1 MSRFLIPVLLALSS
15 LARAQEGA
23 ADGEWRFYG
32 GDSGATRYAPLDA
45 IDSTNVGKLEVAW
58 TFSAR
63 NFGPE
68 PELKGETTPLMV
80 DGVLYA
86 TAGLSRNVVALDA
99 GTGEL
104 LWMYRLDEGERG
116 RKAPRRFSGRGVAYW
131 SDGAS
136 DKRIYFVTVGYRLV
150 ALDARTGL
158 PVPGF
163 GIDGIVDL
171 MRDVKGSVD
180 PVGAIGSSS
189 PPVIVGDVIVVGP
202 AFAPG
207 FRPPAKENSRGDI
220 VGYDART
227 GKKLWTFATI
237 PGPGEPGIET
247 WENESWRYTGN
258 AGVWAPFTADPAL
271 GYIYLPVEAPTSDFY
286 GGHRLGDNL
295 YSSSLVALDAR
306 TGKRVWHYQLVHHD
320 IWDWDV
326 PTPPI
331 LANAVVEG
339 RSVPVVVQ
347 LTKQSFAYV
356 FDRVNGKPV
365 WPIEERPVPPSD
377 VPGERT
383 SPTQPFPTKPAP
395 YDRQGVS
402 EDDLIDFTPDLRREA
417 LEIVKSY
424 RMGPL
429 FQPPSLANAA
439 DGTRGTLMLP
449 GAAGGAAWESGAF
462 DPETSV
468 LYVSSSTSPTLLA
481 LVEDPEKSNLRYIAG
496 AMRVEGPRG
505 LPLVKPPYGRIT
517 AIDLKSGEHLWMQPN
532 GDTPKWIAEHPALQ
546 GISLPRTGSPSRGG
560 ILVTK
565 TLVFAG
571 EGWGGGDG
579 FYAYDKKTGEILARL
594 TLPGA
599 QTGLPITYMHRG
611 RQYVVVS
618 AGDSARPASLVA
630 LALPTGDR

>member
-1 MSRFLIPVLLALSS
+1 MTRLLIPVILLLSS
-15 LARAQEGA
+15 TAGGQQGA
-23 ADGEWRFYG
+23 SGDEWRYYG
-32 GDSGATRYAPLDA
+32 GDPGATRYAPLDF
-45 IDSTNVGKLEVAW
+45 IDPSNVSKLEIAW
-58 TFSAR
+58 TFTAR

-68 PELKGETTPLMV
+68 PEHKGETTPLMV

-86 TAGLSRNVVALDA
+86 TAGFTRNVVALDA

-116 RKAPRRFSGRGVAYW
+116 EKAPRRFSGRGVAYW

-163 GIDGIVDL
+163 GFDGIVDL
-171 MRDVKGSVD
+171 MRDVKGLVD

-220 VGYDART
+220 VGYDVRS

-237 PGPGEPGIET
+237 PGASEPGVET
-247 WENESWRYTGN
+247 WEDESWKYTGN
-258 AGVWAPFTADPAL
+258 TGVWAPFTADPEL
-271 GYIYLPVEAPTSDFY
+271 GYLYLPVEAPTSDFY
-286 GGHRLGDNL
+286 GGHRPGDNL

-326 PTPPI
+326 PTPPL
-331 LANAVVEG
+331 LANAQVEG
-339 RSVPVVVQ
+339 SSVPVVVQ

-356 FDRVNGKPV
+356 FDRRTGAPV

-383 SPTQPFPTKPAP
+383 APTQPIPTRPP
-395 YDRQGVS
+395 PFDRQGVS
-402 EDDLIDFTPDLRREA
+402 EDDLIDFTTELRREA
-417 LEIVKSY
+417 LEMVKPY
-424 RMGPL
+424 RLGPL

-439 DGTRGTLMLP
+439 DGTKGTLMLP
-449 GAAGGAAWESGAF
+449 GAAGGAAWESAAF

-468 LYVSSSTSPTLLA
+468 LYVSSSTNPTLLA
-481 LVEDPEKSNLRYIAG
+481 LVEDPEKSNLRYVAG
-496 AMRVEGPRG
+496 TMRVEGPRG

-532 GDTPKWIAEHPALQ
+532 GDTPKSIAEHPALA
-546 GISLPRTGSPSRGG
+546 GVALPRTGSPSRAG

-565 TLVFAG
+565 TLVLAG

-579 FYAYDKKTGEILARL
+579 FYAYDKKTGEILARIA
-594 TLPGA
+594 LPGT
-599 QTGLPITYMHRG
+599 QTGLPITYLHRG

-618 AGDSARPASLVA
+618 AGDPSRPASLVA
-630 LALPTGDR
+630 LALPRED

>member
-1 MSRFLIPVLLALSS
+1 
-15 LARAQEGA
+15 
-23 ADGEWRFYG
+23 
-32 GDSGATRYAPLDA
+32 
-45 IDSTNVGKLEVAW
+45 
-58 TFSAR
+58 
-63 NFGPE
+63 
-68 PELKGETTPLMV
+68 
-80 DGVLYA
+80 
-86 TAGLSRNVVALDA
+86 A

-116 RKAPRRFSGRGVAYW
+116 KKAPRRFSGRGVAYW

-136 DKRIYFVTVGYRLV
+136 DRRIYFVTVGYRLV

-189 PPVIVGDVIVVGP
+189 PPVIVGNVIIVGP
-202 AFAPG
+202 AFAAG
-207 FRPPAKENSRGDI
+207 FRPPSKENSRGDI
-220 VGYDART
+220 MGYDVRT
-227 GKKLWTFATI
+227 GKRLWTFATI
-237 PGPGEPGIET
+237 PDAGEPGIET

-258 AGVWAPFTADPAL
+258 AGVWAPFTADPVL
-271 GYIYLPVEAPTSDFY
+271 GYVYLPVEAPTSDFY

-295 YSSSLVALDAR
+295 YSSTLVALEAR

-331 LANAVVEG
+331 LATAEVEG
-339 RSVPVVVQ
+339 RSIPVVVQ

-356 FDRVNGKPV
+356 FDRATGKPV

-383 SPTQPFPTKPAP
+383 APTQPFPTKPAAF
-395 YDRQGVS
+395 DRQGVS
-402 EDDLIDFTPDLRREA
+402 EDDLIDFTPELRREA

-481 LVEDPEKSNLRYIAG
+481 LVEDPGKSNLRYIAG
-496 AMRVEGPRG
+496 PMRVEGPRG

-532 GDTPKWIAEHPALQ
+532 GDTPKAIAEHPALEDKA
-546 GISLPRTGSPSRGG
+546 LPRTGSPSRAG

-571 EGWGGGDG
+571 EGWGGGNG

-594 TLPGA
+594 ALPA
-599 QTGLPITYMHRG
+599 VQTGLPISYMHRG

-618 AGDSARPASLVA
+618 AGDSSRPASLVA
-630 LALPTGDR
+630 LALPTDNR

>member
-1 MSRFLIPVLLALSS
+1 MTRFLFLVPLLVSS
-15 LARAQEGA
+15 IARAQGGA
-23 ADGEWRFYG
+23 SGGEWRHYG
-32 GDSGATRYAPLDA
+32 GDAGATRYAPLDV
-45 IDSTNVGKLEVAW
+45 INPSNVSKLEIAW
-58 TFSAR
+58 TFTAR

-68 PELKGETTPLMV
+68 PESKGETTPLMV

-86 TAGLSRNVVALDA
+86 TAGFTRNVVALDA

-104 LWMYRLDEGERG
+104 LWMYRLDEGEREK
-116 RKAPRRFSGRGVAYW
+116 KAPRRFSGRGVAYW

-136 DKRIYFVTVGYRLV
+136 DRRIYFVTVGYRLV
-150 ALDARTGL
+150 ALDARSGL

-163 GIDGIVDL
+163 GVDGIVDL
-171 MRDVKGSVD
+171 MRDVKGTVD

-220 VGYDART
+220 VGYDVRT

-237 PGPGEPGIET
+237 PGASEPGVET
-247 WENESWRYTGN
+247 WEDESWKYTGN
-258 AGVWAPFTADPAL
+258 TGVWAPFSADPEL

-326 PTPPI
+326 PTPPL
-331 LANAVVEG
+331 LANVEVEG
-339 RSVPVVVQ
+339 RPVPVVVQ

-356 FDRVNGKPV
+356 FDRRTGAPL
-365 WPIEERPVPPSD
+365 WPIEERAVPPSD

-383 SPTQPFPTKPAP
+383 APTQPVPTKPP
-395 YDRQGVS
+395 PFDRQGVS
-402 EDDLIDFTPDLRREA
+402 QDDLIDFTPELRRQA

-424 RMGPL
+424 RLGPL

-439 DGTRGTLMLP
+439 DGTKGTLMLP

-468 LYVSSSTSPTLLA
+468 LYVSSSTNPTLLA

-496 AMRVEGPRG
+496 PMRVEGPQG

-517 AIDLKSGEHLWMQPN
+517 AIDLKSGAHLWMQPN
-532 GDTPKWIAEHPALQ
+532 GDTPKSIAEHPALA
-546 GISLPRTGSPSRGG
+546 GVALPRTGSPSRAG

-565 TLVFAG
+565 TLVLAG

-579 FYAYDKKTGEILARL
+579 FYAYDKRTGEILARKA
-594 TLPGA
+594 LPGT

-611 RQYVVVS
+611 RQYIVVS
-618 AGDSARPASLVA
+618 AGDTSRPALLLA
-630 LALPTGDR
+630 LALPPDD